1 MLLPRILTALVLVS
15 VIAVCLFAEN
25 ALGWQALVTLFII
38 VAWWE
43 WINLAN
49 SRSLSL
55 KTVIS
60 TALLPVC
67 AYVFYSFELPVVS
80 VVVMAVLWLI
90 LLTVTLQPKFQR
102 MALFWSDVSKL
113 FIGSIVLA
121 FAWSSLIWFKQ
132 QPQGPWWILGFLLI
146 IWLADSGA
154 YFAGRRFGKNKLAPS
169 VSPGKTIEGM
179 LGGLSLVVIYVVI
192 LKVNL
197 PVWLESY
204 TVIPMAIIIAI
215 VSVGGDLYESWLK
228 RLCNIKDSGNILPGH
243 GGVLDRIDS
252 LIAALPF
259 MVLSY
264 HLLV

>member
-15 VIAVCLFAEN
+15 VIAVSLFAEST
-25 ALGWQALVTLFII
+25 LGWQVLVTLFIL

-49 SRSLSL
+49 SRSLNL
-55 KTVIS
+55 KTIIF

-67 AYVFYSFELPVVS
+67 AYGFYYFQIPVVA
-80 VVVMAVLWLI
+80 VVVMAVLWLV
-90 LLTVTLQPKFQR
+90 LLVATLQPKLQR
-102 MALFWSDVSKL
+102 AALLWSDISKL
-113 FIGSIVLA
+113 LIGIVVLA
-121 FAWSSLIWFKQ
+121 FAWSSLIWFKE

-179 LGGLSLVVIYVVI
+179 LGGLLLVVIYSVI
-192 LKVNL
+192 LKLSL
-197 PVWLESY
+197 PIWLESY
-204 TVIPMAIIIAI
+204 AVIPMAIIIAI

-228 RLCNIKDSGNILPGH
+228 RLGDIKDSGNILPGH

-264 HLLV
+264 QFLV